1 MVRRAPA
8 CLLALSLTVTPRLG
22 GAQEP
27 AAAEPAAAPEAE
39 AEPAAV
45 TGPIVH
51 FSLLRRDPTRGVVK
65 LARHVSSSAAVVG
78 PNAVLVTTRYD
89 ELCSEPCGV
98 PVDVS
103 ERPVFFFIRD
113 GQPITSGFRLNDLGD
128 ELTLR
133 VKPQKTGLLIAGV
146 TLAVFLIGIPM
157 WIAATPKVWASP
169 GRPGGNLSFRRL
181 KKAR

>member
-1 MVRRAPA
+1 VVLRAPA
-8 CLLALSLTVTPRLG
+8 CLLALSLIVPPRLA
-22 GAQEP
+22 GAQDP
-27 AAAEPAAAPEAE
+27 AAPDPAAAPEAE
-39 AEPAAV
+39 AEAEAV
-45 TGPIVH
+45 AGPIVH

-65 LARHVSSSAAVVG
+65 LARHVSSSAAIVG

-133 VKPQKTGLLIAGV
+133 VKPQKTGLLVAGV

>member
-1 MVRRAPA
+1 MTDTDDAGRHYTIISADTHA
-8 CLLALSLTVTPRLG
+8 
-22 GAQEP
+22 GASHAMYREFLESKYHEQFD
-27 AAAEPAAAPEAE
+27 AW
-39 AEPAAV
+39 
-45 TGPIVH
+45 
-51 FSLLRRDPTRGVVK
+51 RGEYK
-65 LARHVSSSAAVVG
+65 N
-78 PNAVLVTTRYD
+78 P
-89 ELCSEPCGV
+89 
-98 PVDVS
+98 
-103 ERPVFFFIRD
+103 F
-113 GQPITSGFRLNDLGD
+113 NDLGD